1 MKIVADSCCDLND
14 NLREDMNVEIVP
26 LTIKVNG
33 KHYVDDNNLNQAELI
48 KDMKADE
55 NIPKS
60 ASPSPQS
67 FIEAYKGK
75 ESVFVVTLSNALSST
90 YNNALLA
97 KEMFLE
103 DNEKFVHVFD
113 SLSASVAETLVSM
126 KISEAIKK
134 NLQENEIVETVNN
147 YIKEMKTYFVLESL
161 DNLIKAGRI
170 NKLKGKI
177 ASVLSIKPVMG
188 ANENGEIYLVKKVR
202 GSKRALK
209 KMVNIIGET
218 GEKFEDKILGI
229 AHCNCLE
236 RAEKVK
242 EEVLKK
248 YNFKDIVIVDTA
260 GISTVY
266 ANDGGIVIAF

>member
-14 NLREDMNVEIVP
+14 NLREEMNIEIVP

-33 KHYVDDNNLNQAELI
+33 KHYVDDNSLSQADLI
-48 KDMKADE
+48 KDMKEDE

-97 KEMFLE
+97 KDMFLE

-113 SLSASVAETLVSM
+113 SFSASVAETLVSM
-126 KISEAIKK
+126 KISELIKE
-134 NLQENEIVETVNN
+134 NLKENEIVETVNN

-188 ANENGEIYLVKKVR
+188 ANEDGEIYLVKKVR

-218 GEKFEDKILGI
+218 GDKFEDKILGI